1 VETTKASKLGTQ
13 FSKLFFAP
21 ITKEILRVKNGRNAK
36 SPKKKKNLK
45 KKNQNKLPLSK

>member
-21 ITKEILRVKNGRNAK
+21 ITKEILRARKEGMQKTPNFY
-36 SPKKKKNLK
+36 LK
-45 KKNQNKLPLSK
+45 KKLKQEFCFAPL